1 MPRLAHCTW
10 AGANPKARDEKFVC
24 AMTAVSTLQLNPRL
38 GEQLEVFEPC
48 EERRILVGHYEL
60 RYAIQEAR
68 LYALRLW
75 HTREVR

>member
-1 MPRLAHCTW
+1 
-10 AGANPKARDEKFVC
+10 
-24 AMTAVSTLQLNPRL
+24 MTAVSTLQLNPRL